1 MEELSVSEARENFS
15 EAVEDAQK
23 KPVQILKHGKPVAVL
38 INPSLFE
45 KFLDSMEELED
56 IADFDQAKSDKS
68 KMIPWA
74 QVKADLGIEWFDI
87 RFTYLLQQLKL

>member
-56 IADFDQAKSDKS
+56 IAAYDSAKARKEDSVLWQDARK
-68 KMIPWA
+68 
-74 QVKADLGIEWFDI
+74 DLG
-87 RFTYLLQQLKL
+87 LV

>member
-1 MEELSVSEARENFS
+1 MYNFGMEELSVSEARENFS

-56 IADFDQAKSDKS
+56 IADFDMAIASKS

-74 QVKADLGIEWFDI
+74 QVKADLGIA
-87 RFTYLLQQLKL
+87 

>member
-1 MEELSVSEARENFS
+1 MEELTVSEARENFS

-56 IADFDQAKSDKS
+56 IADFDEAIASKS
-68 KMIPWA
+68 KKIPWA
-74 QVKADLGIEWFDI
+74 QVKADLGIA
-87 RFTYLLQQLKL
+87 

>member
-1 MEELSVSEARENFS
+1 MELYKILLILYNFGMEELSVSEARENFS
-15 EAVEDAQK
+15 EVVEDAQK

-56 IADFDQAKSDKS
+56 IADFDKAIASKS

-74 QVKADLGIEWFDI
+74 QVKADLGIA
-87 RFTYLLQQLKL
+87 